1 MIFKSKKALEEEICR
16 RVAEV
21 EDRNRIDRR
30 LFELEDQ
37 VRNLKWKVDSLEER
51 KEYGKTPVAEV
62 GRHVNNG

>member
-21 EDRNRIDRR
+21 EDRNRIDHR

-37 VRNLKWKVDSLEER
+37 VRNL
-51 KEYGKTPVAEV
+51 T
-62 GRHVNNG
+62 